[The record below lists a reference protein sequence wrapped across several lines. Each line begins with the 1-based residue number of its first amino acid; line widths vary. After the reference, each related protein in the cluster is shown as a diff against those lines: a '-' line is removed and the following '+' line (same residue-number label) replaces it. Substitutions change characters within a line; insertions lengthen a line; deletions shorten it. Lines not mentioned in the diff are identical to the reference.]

1 MAEEK
6 RGQSP
11 LVCCVTETEAEKESD
26 ERKREAAGEGK
37 RHVVNQHSLSHP
49 CAALVL
55 VMHGSHFDVQPSLSA
70 EIWGSGKFCV
80 RVTVMSGEGQRRGD
94 TWK

>member
-1 MAEEK
+1 MVEEK
-6 RGQSP
+6 REQSSLV
-11 LVCCVTETEAEKESD
+11 LVCLRTRQRSRVM

-37 RHVVNQHSLSHP
+37 RHVVNRHSLSHP

-70 EIWGSGKFCV
+70 EIWGSGKFYV
-80 RVTVMSGEGQRRGD
+80 
-94 TWK
+94 